1 MFNWFKKKK
10 TEPLPQPAEP
20 LPPKPEPKVEISKL
34 SPEQK
39 IELISAQIEA
49 MNERI
54 KNIERMIEEIYK
66 IAKG

>member
-1 MFNWFKKKK
+1 MFDWFKKKK
-10 TEPLPQPAEP
+10 VEPLPQPVEP
-20 LPPKPEPKVEISKL
+20 LPPKPEPKVEMSNL

-54 KNIERMIEEIYK
+54 KNIERMVEEIYK

>member
-1 MFNWFKKKK
+1 MFDWFKKKK
-10 TEPLPQPAEP
+10 TEPLPQPVE
-20 LPPKPEPKVEISKL
+20 LPKPEPKIEISKL

-49 MNERI
+49 MNERL
-54 KNIERMIEEIYK
+54 KNIERMVEEIYK